1 MAAPEDRAEASAT
14 DELRGSRAD
23 DGDAEGRR
31 DAAEEDVPARSPSRT
46 RRRWLWIAGVVAAVA
61 ASGAGGLVW
70 RARAAR
76 AIDADAPPQHDYR
89 FTFPNDPASQD
100 RWFDAPDET
109 PPKFKPERDPQSPN
123 GYRLPKTVDEA
134 AKMFVRAT
142 DAKYRAVYEKSHW
155 TDYRFIWA
163 ARRGNPAFDG
173 RALQYWLERNWL
185 MEGAPLRA
193 EFARHEI
200 HKVDEMA
207 RILVLRLLCEI
218 TDKPFDWGWA
228 RATAQD
234 GLWVRQTTLPKTNPV
249 TWAAYS
255 FSPGP
260 RDQKEQPDGSR

>member
-1 MAAPEDRAEASAT
+1 MADPEDRAGASPNR
-14 DELRGSRAD
+14 EGHGSHA
-23 DGDAEGRR
+23 GDAGAEEKRV
-31 DAAEEDVPARSPSRT
+31 AAGEDVPARPPS
-46 RRRWLWIAGVVAAVA
+46 RRRWRWLWVACAAAVA
-61 ASGAGGLVW
+61 TMAASVAGGFVW

-76 AIDADAPPQHDYR
+76 AIGEDAPRQRDYR
-89 FTFPNDPASQD
+89 FTFLNDPASQD

-109 PPKFKPERDPQSPN
+109 PPKFRPERDPESPN
-123 GYRLPKTVDEA
+123 GYRLPRTVDEA

-163 ARRGNPAFDG
+163 ARRGNPAFEG

-185 MEGAPLRA
+185 MEGAPLRTQ
-193 EFARHEI
+193 FAQHAI

-218 TDKPFDWGWA
+218 TDKPFDWEWA

-234 GLWVRQTTLPKTNPV
+234 GLWVRQTTLPPGSPERLT
-249 TWAAYS
+249 AYR
-255 FSPGP
+255 FGY
-260 RDQKEQPDGSR
+260 KEQPDGSR